1 MGFFNV
7 EKKQIDGTF
16 RNSEEIKELLYQIP
30 TEQGSARDH
39 ATRPVH

>member
-7 EKKQIDGTF
+7 EKKQINGTL
-16 RNSEEIKELLYQIP
+16 RNSEEIEELLYQMP
-30 TEQGSARDH
+30 TEQGSAQDR